1 MTLFEVVHLILLAG
15 LVLAGGLVAHRL
27 AQLVGEARGAARAK
41 RFELHRRSLEGEHN
55 TGLVKIRV
63 TRVLKEARERQS

>member
-27 AQLVGEARGAARAK
+27 AQLVGEAREGARAK
-41 RFELHRRSLEGEHN
+41 RFEVHRRSLEGEHN

-63 TRVLKEARERQS
+63 TRVLKEARERRS